1 MNEYNREYLGEAPIE
16 DEMREKHLK
25 IGDQNRQQ
33 QKVACSKQ
41 PLKEIEKT
49 KITG

>member
-25 IGDQNRQQ
+25 IGDQNRQ
-33 QKVACSKQ
+33 
-41 PLKEIEKT
+41 
-49 KITG
+49 